1 MVSQDGI
8 GMIGPHAEH
17 DRQKDVHV
25 GQPLL
30 NKHSFGRI
38 LTADKKE
45 LSLSRRHKT
54 WHVWGALQSLGSP
67 TSLKTFWWY
76 AGFRGHGPRKSKHQS
91 RVWPDTMAKYSD
103 AHLPVTAAAVLP
115 RQKLH
120 RLEAQSQTKELEASF
135 RRNTKCK
142 PFQEADALQHRDRA
156 LIG

>member
-1 MVSQDGI
+1 MMSQDGI
-8 GMIGPHAEH
+8 WMIGPHAEH

-38 LTADKKE
+38 LKADKKE

-54 WHVWGALQSLGSP
+54 WHIWGVLQSLGSP
-67 TSLKTFWWY
+67 TSLKTLRWY
-76 AGFRGHGPRKSKHQS
+76 AGCRGHGPRKSKHQS

-103 AHLPVTAAAVLP
+103 AHLP
-115 RQKLH
+115 QKLH
-120 RLEAQSQTKELEASF
+120 RLQAQSQTKELEASF